1 MKGNRKNLL
10 AALLPFV
17 FLWYIGCIS
26 LTPHMHIVDGVSIV
40 HSHPASAEGH
50 QHSAEEAIGIE
61 LICHFDRD
69 LGQDGVILPA
79 VAEMFLS
86 DPHYEFATPSVS
98 ISSIE
103 VRSLRAP
110 PYFS

>member
-1 MKGNRKNLL
+1 MKETRKLFM
-10 AALLPFV
+10 AALLPFI
-17 FLWYIGCIS
+17 FIWYIGCIS
-26 LTPHMHIVDGVSIV
+26 LTPHTHIVDGVSIV

-69 LGQDGVILPA
+69 LGQDGVVLPA
-79 VAEMFLS
+79 VAEMFLN
-86 DPHYEFATPSVS
+86 DPHYEAATPSVVVS
-98 ISSIE
+98 TIE

-110 PYFS
+110 PCFS

>member
-1 MKGNRKNLL
+1 MKERRKYLL

-26 LTPHMHIVDGVSIV
+26 LTPHTHIVDGVSIV

-69 LGQDGVILPA
+69 SGQDGVILPA
-79 VAEMFLS
+79 VAELFLS
-86 DPHYEFATPSVS
+86 DPHYEAATPSVIVS
-98 ISSIE
+98 PIE

-110 PYFS
+110 PCFS